1 MSTLLQP
8 ASGYLKGS
16 MKALSLTL
24 LILVLPAGVRGQKLQ
39 VHIGYTGALLSTS
52 GWSPSHGPYLG
63 VTLGS
68 WLGSGLRIE
77 YRSQVR
83 DGGVISS
90 VGGFAGST
98 DGPFEQA
105 LYLRSLGL
113 GIGKPVLQGDRV
125 DLVGVLRVGL
135 FMQGRHVIHLT
146 TREEFNTDDV
156 LDYGLGV
163 GLEAHLSWGFWGLT
177 PMAWV
182 AYDRLFQ
189 LERGVADGTSYGGR
203 NHLEFGMGMTFGR

>member
-1 MSTLLQP
+1 
-8 ASGYLKGS
+8 

-24 LILVLPAGVRGQKLQ
+24 LFLVLPAGVRGQAVQ

-52 GWSPSHGPYLG
+52 GWSPSHGPYIG

-83 DGGVISS
+83 DGGVIS
-90 VGGFAGST
+90 GFCGFAFCT
-98 DGPFEQA
+98 DGPFEEA
-105 LYLRSLGL
+105 LYLRSFRL
-113 GIGKPVLQGDRV
+113 GIGRSVLQGDRV
-125 DLVGVLRVGL
+125 ELVGVLRAGL
-135 FMQGRHVIHLT
+135 FMQGRHMTNVT
-146 TREEFNTDDV
+146 TGEEFNRSDV
-156 LDYGLGV
+156 SDYGLGA

-189 LERGVADGTSYGGR
+189 RECPADSSCYGGR
-203 NHLEFGMGMTFGR
+203 NHLEFGLGMTFGR